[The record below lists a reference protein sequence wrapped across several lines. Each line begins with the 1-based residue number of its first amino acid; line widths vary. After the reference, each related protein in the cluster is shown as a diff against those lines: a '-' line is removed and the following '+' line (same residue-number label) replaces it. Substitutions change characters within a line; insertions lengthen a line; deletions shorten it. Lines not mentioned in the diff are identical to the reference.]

1 MLMGLQYP
9 LVSITS
15 VKCCLSSL
23 YNVLPT
29 MWCWWASKIP
39 WSLLHLSSVAC
50 PASIMS
56 FPLCDV
62 DGPPRSLGLYYI
74 CQVLSVQPLW
84 CPSQYVMLMGLQ
96 HPLVSITSVKFCL
109 SSLYNVL
116 PNMWCWWASNI
127 PWSLLHLSS
136 VVCPASI
143 MSFPLCDVD
152 GPPRSLG
159 LYYICQVLSVQPL

>member
-1 MLMGLQYP
+1 MGLQDP

-96 HPLVSITSVKFCL
+96 YPLVSITSVKFCL

-116 PNMWCWWASNI
+116 QYVMLMGLQYPLVSI
-127 PWSLLHLSS
+127 TS
-136 VVCPASI
+136 VKFVCPASI

-159 LYYICQVLSVQPL
+159 LYYICQVLPVQPL